1 MLRALAALLAAGAAA
16 QAPAPAADLRTSY
29 LTDPT
34 VIAPDAPPR
43 FSWRVASAVRGDA
56 QSAYWLQVWARGGGG
71 GGGAPFWD
79 SGKVPSAATAQ
90 VAYGGPPLPPDA
102 AFAWNVTW
110 WDAAGQQAAP
120 SALAAF
126 GTGPA
131 PSAWAPAQWIG
142 CTGATPG
149 AEAHQLRFEF
159 PLAPPSPG
167 ATIALARLYVSG
179 LGWHTSTLNGRR
191 LGRAVLEPAFTSLR
205 NRVLYVA
212 HDVTGDLSTARPNV
226 YGALLGSGWPDVL
239 APWGPN
245 NGTGAP
251 PWNGT
256 AAAGARALSAALPRE
271 ALQALTQRELDALI
285 AQGYGHGHTGYER
298 RLLWL
303 LSVQWSDG
311 SSSSLTSAAASMG
324 AGRSGSGSGGALAA
338 GAPGAWACGAG
349 SLLAADLYGGCTI
362 DARKESAGWLEPGY
376 NFSTGVAWAP
386 AVRIAQPGGAL
397 YPATFPGVEEV
408 GELPPRA
415 MWVDPQ
421 GNYIFDLGQNFA
433 GGVRLA
439 LPGPTPAG
447 LTITVRHA
455 EAVQHGMYGP
465 KDGSLYYGNLRS
477 AEATDTYTTAGSA
490 DGETFFPLFTW
501 HGFRYVSVSGL
512 PSAPTL
518 QGVVTGVNYRSAVA
532 TVGNIAFPASAYV
545 LDQLQHA
552 IQWGQASNLLGN
564 PSDCP
569 QRDERLGWSGDSAL
583 TGEEAALNYD
593 MSAFLSHWAD
603 TISDSLVADVY
614 DKTFKSGGLPETIPD
629 VTGGYDADSSWSSV
643 FPSTIYT
650 VWKAYGDAQIVG
662 RYWSELMLFVNH
674 TVTSF
679 KGSDIKGIFHTW
691 GDWCPPPAT
700 PGGGQGPK
708 PSPAFTAGI
717 SFLLDLQHI
726 VEMAEATASPD
737 LPAMQALYEGLV
749 AQFNADWLVA
759 SAYYG
764 SSPTDGAQTAQACA
778 MALGIVPPASQAA
791 VSQYLVQDI
800 AAHGGA
806 MSVGIIGNKFL
817 HRALTAAGQAWLAA
831 NISMQTD
838 YPSFGWTF
846 NHPDEPATTLWELWD
861 GPSERVLFPFLP
873 SFPPSSS
880 PPSHSSPTART
891 LNSPPLTCTVQGPW
905 HELS

>member
-1 MLRALAALLAAGAAA
+1 M
-16 QAPAPAADLRTSY
+16 
-29 LTDPT
+29 
-34 VIAPDAPPR
+34 
-43 FSWRVASAVRGDA
+43 
-56 QSAYWLQVWARGGGG
+56 
-71 GGGAPFWD
+71 
-79 SGKVPSAATAQ
+79 
-90 VAYGGPPLPPDA
+90 
-102 AFAWNVTW
+102 
-110 WDAAGQQAAP
+110 
-120 SALAAF
+120 
-126 GTGPA
+126 
-131 PSAWAPAQWIG
+131 
-142 CTGATPG
+142 
-149 AEAHQLRFEF
+149 
-159 PLAPPSPG
+159 
-167 ATIALARLYVSG
+167 
-179 LGWHTSTLNGRR
+179 
-191 LGRAVLEPAFTSLR
+191 
-205 NRVLYVA
+205 
-212 HDVTGDLSTARPNV
+212 
-226 YGALLGSGWPDVL
+226 
-239 APWGPN
+239 
-245 NGTGAP
+245 
-251 PWNGT
+251 
-256 AAAGARALSAALPRE
+256 
-271 ALQALTQRELDALI
+271 
-285 AQGYGHGHTGYER
+285 
-298 RLLWL
+298 
-303 LSVQWSDG
+303 
-311 SSSSLTSAAASMG
+311 
-324 AGRSGSGSGGALAA
+324 
-338 GAPGAWACGAG
+338 
-349 SLLAADLYGGCTI
+349 
-362 DARKESAGWLEPGY
+362 
-376 NFSTGVAWAP
+376 
-386 AVRIAQPGGAL
+386 
-397 YPATFPGVEEV
+397 
-408 GELPPRA
+408 
-415 MWVDPQ
+415 
-421 GNYIFDLGQNFA
+421 
-433 GGVRLA
+433 
-439 LPGPTPAG
+439 
-447 LTITVRHA
+447 
-455 EAVQHGMYGP
+455 
-465 KDGSLYYGNLRS
+465 
-477 AEATDTYTTAGSA
+477 
-490 DGETFFPLFTW
+490 
-501 HGFRYVSVSGL
+501 
-512 PSAPTL
+512 
-518 QGVVTGVNYRSAVA
+518 
-532 TVGNIAFPASAYV
+532 
-545 LDQLQHA
+545 
-552 IQWGQASNLLGN
+552 
-564 PSDCP
+564 
-569 QRDERLGWSGDSAL
+569 

-891 LNSPPLTCTVQGPW
+891 LNSPPPNLYRAGAL
-905 HELS
+905 E